1 MDFSYT
7 FRCGSLAHTL
17 LPALHSASCMT
28 ASVSRRYWGFATSS
42 ILTAFPLSRNTFPC
56 YGCSIYTQGK
66 VLPLIWVI
74 TRTRDI
80 YDRYGQL

>member
-28 ASVSRRYWGFATSS
+28 ASVSRRYWRCATSS
-42 ILTAFPLSRNTFPC
+42 ILTALYLTAPLSAVTPSRAMDVP
-56 YGCSIYTQGK
+56 SIRRGTDDK
-66 VLPLIWVI
+66 PNANKLA
-74 TRTRDI
+74 
-80 YDRYGQL
+80 